1 MNYDTTVVIRSR
13 AQCVKCGNIIES
25 RHRHDF
31 VSCSCGTIFLDGG
44 LDYIRCG
51 FKDRTDIVMMTETR
65 PKTREE
71 VLEDIK
77 RYETYWGDWGKMTTS
92 AREYLQSLGD
102 IDYKINYND
111 QK

>member
-1 MNYDTTVVIRSR
+1 MSYDTTVVTRSR
-13 AQCVKCGNIIES
+13 AHCVKCGDIIES
-25 RHRHDF
+25 KHRHDF

-51 FKDRTDIVMMTETR
+51 FKDRADIKLMTETR

-77 RYETYWGDWGKMTTS
+77 RYGTYWGDWTDMVEQAQQYLGTS
-92 AREYLQSLGD
+92 D
-102 IDYKINYND
+102 DKN
-111 QK
+111 